1 MLQPSCKQRSNF
13 KASKPASCGT
23 TPRQPTRIIELY
35 TLAVGGGFAQVAR
48 ASSPTITTTF
58 GHRVP
63 SHGCSNQGVQLHF
76 NAQLQLVLN
85 RVGSIFQLL
94 VTVVKGWSASYYRY
108 IIDGELIQSPGH
120 CGSQVT
126 WLRNSFRPE
135 GLNEEIAMGT
145 LRRLGHGGLGLNEY
159 EKRIASRIIHPDD
172 IKIRLA
178 DIGGLEDIISS
189 LRESVII
196 SLLRHGLFRSP
207 SALLTAPKGILLH
220 GPPGCGKTMLAKA
233 LAKESGAT
241 FINITPSA
249 LTNKWFGESNQLVA
263 GLFSLA
269 RKMQPSIIF
278 IDEIDSLLRER
289 SEHDHEVTAMMKAEF
304 MTLWDGL
311 LSGSDRI
318 TILGATNRI
327 EDIDPAFLRRMPKQF
342 LLTLPDAAQREKILT
357 LLLRDVPLAPRF
369 PMWVLV
375 EHSRGMS
382 GSDLKELCRNAAT
395 SPIRELVRQNGGV
408 DLLARSQGEG
418 LELRPLNIKDFIDSG
433 GSSTVV
439 HAQSD
444 IPGPIRPL
452 VSTQS
457 ITTQSRGITG
467 SRARAWVS
475 SMCQWVTMG
484 MSPLRGL
491 GTFGILGSFLT
502 VRLAHHYFPAFTSFL
517 YRCLVRII
525 SSLPSEVYLLL
536 TFLSFFIFR
545 GSIPFL

>member
-1 MLQPSCKQRSNF
+1 MNY
-13 KASKPASCGT
+13 T
-23 TPRQPTRIIELY
+23 EINPTNER
-35 TLAVGGGFAQVAR
+35 
-48 ASSPTITTTF
+48 PT
-58 GHRVP
+58 V
-63 SHGCSNQGVQLHF
+63 SHGQFCFLIRCYFQVQWE
-76 NAQLQLVLN
+76 
-85 RVGSIFQLL
+85 FQ
-94 VTVVKGWSASYYRY
+94 
-108 IIDGELIQSPGH
+108 
-120 CGSQVT
+120 
-126 WLRNSFRPE
+126 WLRNSYRPE
-135 GLNEEIAMGT
+135 GLKEEIAMGT
-145 LRRLGHGGLGLNEY
+145 LKKLGHGGLRLNEY
-159 EKRIASRIIHPDD
+159 EKRIASGIIHPDNID
-172 IKIRLA
+172 VRLA

-233 LAKESGAT
+233 LAKESSAT

-289 SEHDHEVTAMMKAEF
+289 SEHDHEITAMMKAEF

-369 PMWVLV
+369 PMRVLV
-375 EHSRGMS
+375 EQSRGMS

-395 SPIRELVRQNGGV
+395 LPIRELVRQGNGGV
-408 DLLARSQGEG
+408 DLLARSQDEG
-418 LELRPLNIKDFIDSG
+418 LELRPLNIKDFIDPG

-439 HAQSD
+439 HVHAQSD
-444 IPGPIRPL
+444 ILGTIRPL

-457 ITTQSRGITG
+457 IKTQSWGITG
-467 SRARAWVS
+467 SRVREWVS

-484 MSPLRGL
+484 RSPLRGL
-491 GTFGILGSFLT
+491 GPFGILGSFLT

-525 SSLPSEVYLLL
+525 LSLPSEVYLLL
-536 TFLSFFIFR
+536 AFLSFFIFR

>member
-1 MLQPSCKQRSNF
+1 M
-13 KASKPASCGT
+13 
-23 TPRQPTRIIELY
+23 
-35 TLAVGGGFAQVAR
+35 V
-48 ASSPTITTTF
+48 
-58 GHRVP
+58 
-63 SHGCSNQGVQLHF
+63 
-76 NAQLQLVLN
+76 
-85 RVGSIFQLL
+85 
-94 VTVVKGWSASYYRY
+94 ASYYRY
-108 IIDGELIQSPGH
+108 IIDGELIQSPGVIVT
-120 CGSQVT
+120 SLAYQSVT
-126 WLRNSFRPE
+126 WLRNSYRPE
-135 GLNEEIAMGT
+135 GLKEEIAMGT
-145 LRRLGHGGLGLNEY
+145 LKKLGHGGLGLNEY

-172 IKIRLA
+172 IKVRLA

-189 LRESVII
+189 LRESIII
-196 SLLRHGLFRSP
+196 SLLNRGLFRSS

-249 LTNKWFGESNQLVA
+249 LANKWFGESNQLVA

-342 LLTLPDAAQREKILT
+342 FLTLPDAAQREKILT

-369 PMWVLV
+369 PMRVLV
-375 EHSRGMS
+375 DHSRGMS

-395 SPIRELVRQNGGV
+395 LPIRELVRQGDGGV
-408 DLLARSQGEG
+408 DLLSHSQGEG
-418 LELRPLNIKDFIDSG
+418 LELRPLNIKDFIDP
-433 GSSTVV
+433 GSSSIVA

-444 IPGPIRPL
+444 ILGPIRPL

-457 ITTQSRGITG
+457 IRTQSCDSDRTG
-467 SRARAWVS
+467 SRAWAWVS

-484 MSPLRGL
+484 RSLLRGL
-491 GTFGILGSFLT
+491 GAFGILGSSLLT
-502 VRLAHHYFPAFTSFL
+502 VRLAYHYFPAFTLSL
-517 YRCLVRII
+517 YRCLVRILF
-525 SSLPSEVYLLL
+525 SLPSEVYIMLS
-536 TFLSFFIFR
+536 FLSFFIVR
-545 GSIPFL
+545 GRIPFL